1 MLRRNREFEDEQ
13 AIVGSGAGGV
23 RPRRAGPRAGNHH
36 RIPRRPDRRPAGPAA
51 ARRHRH
57 DHLDGGAALRR
68 HRRQGRFFVAFL
80 TPGIYAVRAEL
91 SGFAPVEKPRV
102 ELRLGQRAELNLALT
117 VGGLAETVQVTG
129 NTGVVDVTN
138 TTVGANLDSEM
149 LARLPRPA
157 SAG

>member
-1 MLRRNREFEDEQ
+1 MSKRLLGLVLAAY
-13 AIVGSGAGGV
+13 AIAAPALAQETTTGSLGGQV
-23 RPRRAGPRAGNHH
+23 VDPQGLPLPGVTVTITSTAAPRSVVT
-36 RIPRRPDRRPAGPAA
+36 D
-51 ARRHRH
+51 
-57 DHLDGGAALRR
+57 D
-68 HRRQGRFFVAFL
+68 QGRFFVAFL

-102 ELRLGQRAELNLALT
+102 EVRLGQRAELNLALA